1 MVLEL
6 GRWAWPRG
14 HQAPHQSRSGAWGR
28 SPLRAARGQPLG
40 AQGRSPLLTR
50 RSGSGSSECEWL
62 RLGLVAWEWVTGD
75 GGRLG
80 LRDLAVLVGRGLESW
95 VKKICKIVDGL
106 KRWTPMGHPRVKCET
121 RPTPAYSRGGC
132 GSDPRAKFGAHA
144 HTRRIGY
151 PSDIH
156 THE

>member
-1 MVLEL
+1 VA
-6 GRWAWPRG
+6 AWPPSA
-14 HQAPHQSRSGAWGR
+14 APVEVGGLG
-28 SPLRAARGQPLG
+28 PLAT
-40 AQGRSPLLTR
+40 QGRSPLPTR

-121 RPTPAYSRGGC
+121 RPTPTYSRGGC
-132 GSDPRAKFGAHA
+132 GSDPRAKFG
-144 HTRRIGY
+144 TRARTHRIGY

-156 THE
+156 AHG